1 MAKSNW
7 NGSSGWGAISDP
19 TGVLTGRVLVATAGV
34 STSTEDY
41 LYSVAGTSNEFKIDN
56 YSTSIQFAW
65 PTSTATHPFADGTL
79 GIIARSSTYS
89 GEPTKAQNGYI
100 GELDYGTNKVNIIR
114 RNSGVDTI
122 IKTSTLPSGSD
133 TRGVKHT
140 LEFRSYGTTS
150 VTLQLLLNNTVI
162 ESIGDVAA
170 NKLTS
175 GRPGLKIQSG
185 TVYINDFTVYQYTSD
200 GEAPATWLPTNI
212 TGQTLSAWWK
222 ADAGTTVSGTSLSAW
237 ADQSTNT
244 NNFSQATAGQ
254 QPQLGTTQINGLPS
268 VKFDGTT
275 NMSAANHSSLG
286 MQEAGTSIF
295 IMINPSSF
303 TTGEGNAILTKG
315 SSYAMEV
322 DGTSGFYF
330 VGQTDIKSASFCG
343 TTNVYQIISAV
354 TDRSNTTGNGGL
366 YLDGTKVV
374 GMTNGA
380 GDNNDSVLVLGN
392 ALNADIAEV
401 VLVQGQ
407 TTTDNRTRIEGYLAH
422 KYNTWPRLPSNHP
435 YKYITP
441 TADG

>member
-7 NGSSGWGAISDP
+7 NGSSGWGAINDP

-34 STSTEDY
+34 STATEDY
-41 LYSVAGTSNEFKIDN
+41 LYSVAGTSNEFNIDN

-65 PTSTATHPFADGTL
+65 PSSTGIHPFADGTL

-100 GELDYGTNKVNIIR
+100 GELDYGTKTVNIIR
-114 RNSGVDTI
+114 RNAGVDTI

-133 TRGVKHT
+133 TTGVKHT
-140 LEFRSYGTTS
+140 LEFRSYGTNS

-162 ESIGDVAA
+162 ESIGDVSA
-170 NKLTS
+170 NKLTN

-200 GEAPATWLPTNI
+200 GKAPPNWLPTNI
-212 TGQTLSAWWK
+212 TGQTLAAWWK

-237 ADQSTNT
+237 SDQSSNT
-244 NNFSQATAGQ
+244 NNLAQSTAAQ
-254 QPQLGTTQINGLPS
+254 QPQLATTQINGLPS

-275 NMSAANHSSLG
+275 NMSAANHSSLA
-286 MQEAGTSIF
+286 MADAGTSIF
-295 IMINPSSF
+295 IMIKPSSF
-303 TTGEGNAILTKG
+303 TTEGNSILSKG
-315 SSYAMEV
+315 ASYVMDL
-322 DGTSGFYF
+322 DGESGFYF
-330 VGQTDIKSASFCG
+330 AGQTNIKAASFCG

-354 TDRSNTTGNGGL
+354 TDRSNNTGNGGL

-380 GDNNDSVLVLGN
+380 GDNNDAVLVLGDS
-392 ALNADIAEV
+392 LNAEIAEV

-407 TTTDNRTRIEGYLAH
+407 TTTGNRTRIEGYLAH
-422 KYNTWPRLPSNHP
+422 KYNTWPRLPSSHP

-441 TADG
+441 TLDG